1 MEDLKYYTATVPFE
15 VAVELKKAGYWNPR
29 CTYETSY
36 NSPCY
41 FIPSK
46 KYYAEGVV
54 ADWKDIVPAPTY
66 AEVYDWF
73 IEKQNM
79 ILCID
84 FESITPL
91 SWTYNI
97 QFIGSRLSAARECR
111 HAGLVITEDQFD
123 SFTNCFDSAIKIA
136 VQFI

>member
-15 VAVELKKAGYWNPR
+15 VAVELKKAGYWKPR

-84 FESITPL
+84 YESITPL

-97 QFIGSRLSAARECR
+97 QFIGSRLSATRECG

>member
-15 VAVELKKAGYWNPR
+15 VAVELKKAGYWKPR

-46 KYYAEGVV
+46 KYYAEGVI

-84 FESITPL
+84 YESITPL

-97 QFIGSRLSAARECR
+97 QFIGSRLSAARECG
-111 HAGLVITEDQFD
+111 HTGLVITEDQFD